1 MSYHSTLGVVVGEKP
16 SCASADAPE
25 SKAITD
31 PTFLTFKVCKY

>member
-1 MSYHSTLGVVVGEKP
+1 MSYHSTLGVVVGEKS
-16 SCASADAPE
+16 SCADAPE